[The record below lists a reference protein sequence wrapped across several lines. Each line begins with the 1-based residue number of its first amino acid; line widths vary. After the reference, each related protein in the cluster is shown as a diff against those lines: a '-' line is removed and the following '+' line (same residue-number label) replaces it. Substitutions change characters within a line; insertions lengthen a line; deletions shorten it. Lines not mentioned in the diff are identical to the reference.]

1 MSQWDPRI
9 LSLGDWPIGGNFF
22 LELCWRMVQVVLVHA
37 SQETEDM
44 LSLFGGPLLILDHAI
59 IHVDHLQGQLRD
71 M

>member
-1 MSQWDPRI
+1 
-9 LSLGDWPIGGNFF
+9 
-22 LELCWRMVQVVLVHA
+22 VVLVHA